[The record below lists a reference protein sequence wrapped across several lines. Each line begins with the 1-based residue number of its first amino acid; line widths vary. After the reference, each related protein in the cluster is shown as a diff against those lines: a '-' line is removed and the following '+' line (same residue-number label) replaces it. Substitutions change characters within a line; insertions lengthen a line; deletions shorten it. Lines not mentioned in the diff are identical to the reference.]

1 MYIDL
6 IDKILISENC
16 VRMFGKKITMNI
28 TEANLNLNCVMFLKS
43 RKSMRE
49 CITAN
54 MKKCWHKIFIDY
66 CFCKKK
72 NHRILMLVIIKMF
85 IYLISQII

>member
-6 IDKILISENC
+6 IDKILISKNCENVWKKNYNVYYRSKFKPELC
-16 VRMFGKKITMNI
+16 YVSEVQKKYERMYV
-28 TEANLNLNCVMFLKS
+28 CP
-43 RKSMRE
+43 

-66 CFCKKK
+66 CFFKKK
-72 NHRILMLVIIKMF
+72 SPYTYVGHN
-85 IYLISQII
+85 

>member
-16 VRMFGKKITMNI
+16 VRMFGKKITMYIYYRSNFKP
-28 TEANLNLNCVMFLKS
+28 ELCCVSEVQKKYERMYVCP
-43 RKSMRE
+43 

-72 NHRILMLVIIKMF
+72 SPYTYVGHN
-85 IYLISQII
+85 